1 MLRFLAPTL
10 RKVFEY
16 ALLMVAVTF
25 ATFLLSSFIPGDFL
39 TIQQIDPSVSAETIE
54 QLRRQYQL
62 DQPFHIQYARWLQ
75 GFLHLDLGQSLF
87 YGSPVS
93 SVVSAAAG
101 NSLWLGIPAL
111 ILGIPGGILLGA
123 LHAIYRDRPLG
134 RVLDF
139 VSTVALSLPSL
150 VLGLGALLL
159 ASRTHWFPLGSMSSL
174 VVEGSGSFEWLLDRL
189 DHLTLPAF
197 CLAIPVLASVERLQ
211 WAAARDSLDEPFIRS
226 ARARGL
232 GPFRIFLHYV
242 VRPSLNPVI
251 SASGP
256 ILGGVLSGSLVLE
269 VIFAWPG
276 LGQITYNALFSRDLF
291 LLVGCV
297 VGSSVLL
304 IAGNAFADMLLL
316 ALDPRVRVSAS
327 GAGA

>member
-1 MLRFLAPTL
+1 MLRFLALIL

-16 ALLMVAVTF
+16 TVLLAVVTF

-39 TIQQIDPSVSAETIE
+39 TIQQIDPTVSPEMIE
-54 QLRRQYQL
+54 HLRRQYHL
-62 DQPFHIQYARWLQ
+62 DQPFHVQYARWLR

-93 SVVSAAAG
+93 SVVSSAAA

-111 ILGIPGGILLGA
+111 IVAIPGGIFLGA
-123 LHAIYRDRPLG
+123 LHAVYRDRALG
-134 RVLDF
+134 RTLDF
-139 VSTVALSLPSL
+139 VTTMALSLPSL

-159 ASRTHWFPLGSMSSL
+159 ASGTNWFPLGSMSS
-174 VVEGSGSFEWLLDRL
+174 VAAGGSGTWEWLLDRL
-189 DHLTLPAF
+189 GHVTLPAL
-197 CLAIPVLASVERLQ
+197 CLAIPVLAAVERLQ
-211 WAAARDSLDEPFIRS
+211 WSAARDSLDELYVRS

-232 GPFRIFLHYV
+232 GKFRILTHYI
-242 VRPSLNPVI
+242 VRPSLNPII

-269 VIFAWPG
+269 VIFSWPG

-297 VGSSVLL
+297 VGSSLLL
-304 IAGNAFADMLLL
+304 IAGNVLADLLLL
-316 ALDPRVRVSAS
+316 ALDPRVRMSAD